1 MSDIILDILRRYV
14 DGTKI
19 KKASAR
25 SGGEYHSPCPKCG
38 GTDRFCV
45 FPEQPGGALAMQ
57 HGITGTWAC
66 PRHCQEGGDAIDLL
80 TWAGGLTFREAC
92 EELRI
97 DLPERTQE
105 ERRRYRPLRP
115 LTAHG
120 TDTWTPTSYAPPP
133 EAWLTQATKLATE
146 AHARLLETPSIL
158 SYLAKRGLPLEAVQR
173 YGLGYIEGE
182 DNTGKYLYRQR
193 AAFGLPP
200 KERDGKPV
208 RALRIPRGIT
218 IPCWSDDGH
227 TQALRVRIRKRN
239 ADLAE
244 GEDKYILI
252 AQPAPPYS
260 APLRL
265 APIGV
270 APELATWAVVESELD
285 AMLIHHAC
293 GGKIGALAILTASGK
308 PDAVAH
314 AALSGSGQNP
324 HGHGLGR
331 KARRRH
337 PYGLELALVARPLPP
352 SQAVAR
358 PRREGPGEAFAKGVD
373 IREWLRGG
381 CPASCPLTAPESGP
395 QPQTQPEPEPMGAL
409 PDGTVAAEGE
419 DSLILPD
426 YLERRDIPADVL
438 TLARIWRGKPIRFVR
453 DGNGGWE
460 WRYDHRWAAAHPDDM
475 QAFMSF
481 QSESAAIWDWL
492 SGHRDYEITS
502 RNFLF
507 IWG

>member
-133 EAWLTQATKLATE
+133 GAWLAQATKLATE

-158 SYLAKRGLPLEAVQR
+158 SYLAKRGLPLEAVQH

-218 IPCWSDDGH
+218 IPCWSDGDH

-270 APELATWAVVESELD
+270 APELATWAVGESELD

-293 GGKIGALAILTASGK
+293 GG
-308 PDAVAH
+308 
-314 AALSGSGQNP
+314 
-324 HGHGLGR
+324 
-331 KARRRH
+331 
-337 PYGLELALVARPLPP
+337 
-352 SQAVAR
+352 
-358 PRREGPGEAFAKGVD
+358 
-373 IREWLRGG
+373 
-381 CPASCPLTAPESGP
+381 
-395 QPQTQPEPEPMGAL
+395 
-409 PDGTVAAEGE
+409 
-419 DSLILPD
+419 
-426 YLERRDIPADVL
+426 
-438 TLARIWRGKPIRFVR
+438 
-453 DGNGGWE
+453 
-460 WRYDHRWAAAHPDDM
+460 
-475 QAFMSF
+475 
-481 QSESAAIWDWL
+481 
-492 SGHRDYEITS
+492 
-502 RNFLF
+502 
-507 IWG
+507 

>member
-45 FPEQPGGALAMQ
+45 FPEQPGGALDMQ

-80 TWAGGLTFREAC
+80 MWAGGLTFREVC
-92 EELRI
+92 EVLRI

-105 ERRRYRPLRP
+105 ERRRYRP

-133 EAWLTQATKLATE
+133 EAWLTQASKLATE
-146 AHARLLETPSIL
+146 AHARLLERPSIL

-193 AAFGLPP
+193 SVFGLQP

-218 IPCWSDDGH
+218 IPCWSNDTH

-244 GEDKYILI
+244 GEDKCILI
-252 AQPAPPYS
+252 AQLAPPYS

-265 APIGV
+265 RSRAGNVGRGRIRAGR
-270 APELATWAVVESELD
+270 
-285 AMLIHHAC
+285 HAHSPRLR
-293 GGKIGALAILTASGK
+293 GKNRRARHPHGLRQTRCRGPRGPLR
-308 PDAVAH
+308 
-314 AALSGSGQNP
+314 SGQNP

-337 PYGLELALVARPLPP
+337 PHGLELALVARPLPP
-352 SQAVAR
+352 SQAMVR
-358 PRREGPGEAFAKGVD
+358 PRRKGPGGS
-373 IREWLRGG
+373 LCQGRGHPG
-381 CPASCPLTAPESGP
+381 MAPRQLSG
-395 QPQTQPEPEPMGAL
+395 
-409 PDGTVAAEGE
+409 
-419 DSLILPD
+419 ILP
-426 YLERRDIPADVL
+426 ADGS
-438 TLARIWRGKPIRFVR
+438 RVR
-453 DGNGGWE
+453 
-460 WRYDHRWAAAHPDDM
+460 APTA
-475 QAFMSF
+475 
-481 QSESAAIWDWL
+481 SAAGTGANGSFARWNCC
-492 SGHRDYEITS
+492 R
-502 RNFLF
+502 
-507 IWG
+507 

>member
-120 TDTWTPTSYAPPP
+120 TDTWTPTSYASPP
-133 EAWLTQATKLATE
+133 ETWLTQATKLATE

-218 IPCWSDDGH
+218 IPCWSDGGH

-239 ADLAE
+239 ADLTE

-260 APLRL
+260 APLWL
-265 APIGV
+265 VPIGV

-285 AMLIHHAC
+285 AIHPPRLR
-293 GGKIGALAILTASGK
+293 GKDRRARHPHGLRQTRCRSPCSPLR
-308 PDAVAH
+308 
-314 AALSGSGQNP
+314 SGQNP

-337 PYGLELALVARPLPP
+337 PHGLELALVARPLPP
-352 SQAVAR
+352 SQAMACPHWKGPGGSLCQGR
-358 PRREGPGEAFAKGVD
+358 RHPGMAPRR
-373 IREWLRGG
+373 L
-381 CPASCPLTAPESGP
+381 SG
-395 QPQTQPEPEPMGAL
+395 
-409 PDGTVAAEGE
+409 
-419 DSLILPD
+419 ILPAD
-426 YLERRDIPADVL
+426 GSRVRPPA
-438 TLARIWRGKPIRFVR
+438 A
-453 DGNGGWE
+453 
-460 WRYDHRWAAAHPDDM
+460 
-475 QAFMSF
+475 
-481 QSESAAIWDWL
+481 SAAGTGANGSFARWNCC
-492 SGHRDYEITS
+492 R
-502 RNFLF
+502 
-507 IWG
+507 

>member
-120 TDTWTPTSYAPPP
+120 TDTWTPTSYASPP
-133 EAWLTQATKLATE
+133 ETWLTQATKLATE

-218 IPCWSDDGH
+218 IPCWSDGGH

-239 ADLAE
+239 ADLTE

-260 APLRL
+260 APLWL
-265 APIGV
+265 VPIGV

-285 AMLIHHAC
+285 AKGSKIKIPGGVLLRRVDTTFFKGDLAEKLSVTPGDPGTFWLHANTVQQGIGEMGGILADYAKEMCAEVFSPDKLIWE
-293 GGKIGALAILTASGK
+293 
-308 PDAVAH
+308 
-314 AALSGSGQNP
+314 NP
-324 HGHGLGR
+324 HQRPNHFWDC
-331 KARRRH
+331 
-337 PYGLELALVARPLPP
+337 EVMALVCAWELGI
-352 SQAVAR
+352 SNW
-358 PRREGPGEAFAKGVD
+358 E
-373 IREWLRGG
+373 
-381 CPASCPLTAPESGP
+381 T
-395 QPQTQPEPEPMGAL
+395 PEPEPAHTEPAPM
-409 PDGTVAAEGE
+409 AAPAVPMPMQRPAPR
-419 DSLILPD
+419 SL
-426 YLERRDIPADVL
+426 ADR
-438 TLARIWRGKPIRFVR
+438 LARLRR
-453 DGNGGWE
+453 
-460 WRYDHRWAAAHPDDM
+460 
-475 QAFMSF
+475 
-481 QSESAAIWDWL
+481 
-492 SGHRDYEITS
+492 
-502 RNFLF
+502 
-507 IWG
+507 

>member
-293 GGKIGALAILTASGK
+293 GGKIGALAILHGLRQARRRG
-308 PDAVAH
+308 PRGP
-314 AALSGSGQNP
+314 LRSGQNP

-358 PRREGPGEAFAKGVD
+358 PRREGPGGS
-373 IREWLRGG
+373 LCQGRGHPG
-381 CPASCPLTAPESGP
+381 MAT
-395 QPQTQPEPEPMGAL
+395 
-409 PDGTVAAEGE
+409 
-419 DSLILPD
+419 
-426 YLERRDIPADVL
+426 RR
-438 TLARIWRGKPIRFVR
+438 
-453 DGNGGWE
+453 
-460 WRYDHRWAAAHPDDM
+460 
-475 QAFMSF
+475 
-481 QSESAAIWDWL
+481 L
-492 SGHRDYEITS
+492 SGHPAR
-502 RNFLF
+502 
-507 IWG
+507 

>member
-14 DGTKI
+14 DGIKI

-133 EAWLTQATKLATE
+133 EAWLAQATKLATE

-200 KERDGKPV
+200 KERDGKP
-208 RALRIPRGIT
+208 
-218 IPCWSDDGH
+218 
-227 TQALRVRIRKRN
+227 
-239 ADLAE
+239 
-244 GEDKYILI
+244 IL
-252 AQPAPPYS
+252 S
-260 APLRL
+260 
-265 APIGV
+265 
-270 APELATWAVVESELD
+270 
-285 AMLIHHAC
+285 LIH
-293 GGKIGALAILTASGK
+293 I
-308 PDAVAH
+308 
-314 AALSGSGQNP
+314 
-324 HGHGLGR
+324 
-331 KARRRH
+331 
-337 PYGLELALVARPLPP
+337 
-352 SQAVAR
+352 
-358 PRREGPGEAFAKGVD
+358 
-373 IREWLRGG
+373 
-381 CPASCPLTAPESGP
+381 
-395 QPQTQPEPEPMGAL
+395 
-409 PDGTVAAEGE
+409 
-419 DSLILPD
+419 
-426 YLERRDIPADVL
+426 
-438 TLARIWRGKPIRFVR
+438 
-453 DGNGGWE
+453 
-460 WRYDHRWAAAHPDDM
+460 
-475 QAFMSF
+475 
-481 QSESAAIWDWL
+481 
-492 SGHRDYEITS
+492 
-502 RNFLF
+502 
-507 IWG
+507 